1 MDTHVLLWAASDID
15 KLSPIQRRHL
25 EDPGH
30 TPVVSAASL
39 WEITIKVN
47 AGKLRFPLSLEQ
59 FFADLEFH
67 GFEILPVKPSHL
79 LNLASLPFWH
89 RDPFD
94 RLMIAQARAEAIP
107 VLSQDGVFA
116 KYDVQLIG

>member
-1 MDTHVLLWAASDID
+1 MI
-15 KLSPIQRRHL
+15 
-25 EDPGH
+25 E
-30 TPVVSAASL
+30 
-39 WEITIKVN
+39 TIVCSHSRE
-47 AGKLRFPLSLEQ
+47 L
-59 FFADLEFH
+59 
-67 GFEILPVKPSHL
+67 HL

-116 KYDVQLIG
+116 KYDIQLIG